1 MYEISRCSEYVP
13 ANAGPY
19 AALPSLALAAVD
31 YVDASGTRPGSVTDA
46 GFSDP
51 ADKLTVLASAVVVGS
66 RAQIPMRYAARIVG
80 LHTKV
85 ITLFQ
90 SRAIVS

>member
-1 MYEISRCSEYVP
+1 MP
-13 ANAGPY
+13 AFLILYG
-19 AALPSLALAAVD
+19 
-31 YVDASGTRPGSVTDA
+31 
-46 GFSDP
+46 
-51 ADKLTVLASAVVVGS
+51 ADKLTVLASAVVVES